1 MGEDTLRIS
10 GGVNDAIAVYFA
22 DAALANV
29 FLARWYTGQKAAS
42 ADGLF
47 RLRESGPTE
56 RVPRLDHTFPIFTVT
71 LVDRRVR
78 HPFGDA
84 TCARRCSQSS
94 DTRRTRAHS
103 GVKLGS

>member
-47 RLRESGPTE
+47 RCGRAG
-56 RVPRLDHTFPIFTVT
+56 
-71 LVDRRVR
+71 RRSECR
-78 HPFGDA
+78 IWTILSEF
-84 TCARRCSQSS
+84 SQ
-94 DTRRTRAHS
+94 
-103 GVKLGS
+103 

>member
-71 LVDRRVR
+71 LVDRRVH

-94 DTRRTRAHS
+94 DTGTFWS
-103 GVKLGS
+103 